1 MIQIMLIKRL
11 NVNIR
16 PRQNYAEKYENV
28 LKWQDG

>member
-16 PRQNYAEKYENV
+16 PPQNYVEKYENV

>member
-16 PRQNYAEKYENV
+16 HRQNYVEKYENV